1 MLTFGKYQNVL
12 LEDVFKRDEQYLKWL
27 NTQPWFKIRFKDLH
41 LEVNKLIVQNIRP
54 IKIEKDTFIIYTDGA
69 CSNNGLQNAKAGVG
83 IHFSPKN
90 KQKLEDVSLKLD
102 IEKPTNNKAELI
114 AILMTLDL
122 CDKNNINDKIIIFTD
137 SQYSIQCIT
146 LWFPDW
152 LKKDNLKNKKN
163 IDILRKIYSLYKKL
177 NVQFQY
183 IKAHTNLQ
191 DDHSIG
197 NQMADN
203 LATNVFKQS

>member
-1 MLTFGKYQNVL
+1 MLTFGKYKNVL
-12 LEDVFKRDEQYLKWL
+12 LEDVYKRDDQYLKWL

-41 LEVNKLIVQNIRP
+41 LEVNKIIIQNMKP
-54 IKIEKDTFIIYTDGA
+54 IQIEKDTFIIYTDGA
-69 CSNNGLQNAKAGVG
+69 CTNNGFINAKAGIG

-90 KQKLEDVSLKLD
+90 KNKLEDISLKLN

-114 AILMTLDL
+114 AISTALEI
-122 CDKNNINDKIIIFTD
+122 CKNYNIKDKIIIFTD

-152 LKKDNLKNKKN
+152 LKKNDYKNKKN
-163 IDILRKIYSLYKKL
+163 IDILRKIYVLYKNL
-177 NVQFQY
+177 NIQFQY

-191 DDHSIG
+191 DEHSLG
-197 NQMADN
+197 NNRADY
-203 LATNVFKQS
+203 LATICL

>member
-12 LEDVFKRDEQYLKWL
+12 LEDVYKRDEQYLKWL
-27 NTQPWFKIRFKDLH
+27 NTQPWFKIKFRDLH
-41 LEVNKLIVQNIRP
+41 LEVNKLIVQNIKQF
-54 IKIEKDTFIIYTDGA
+54 KIEEDTFIIYTDGA
-69 CSNNGLQNAKAGVG
+69 CSNNGSHNAKAGVG

-102 IEKPTNNKAELI
+102 IETPTNNKAELI
-114 AILMTLDL
+114 AIMMALNL
-122 CDKNNINDKIIIFTD
+122 CDKNNISDKIIIFTD

-152 LKKDNLKNKKN
+152 LIKDNLKNKKN
-163 IDILRKIYSLYKKL
+163 IDIIRKIYSLYKKL

-191 DDHSIG
+191 DEHSMG